1 MPGASPYVIRFAGHK
16 VASGKLDLKLHY
28 VLRDGI
34 LDGNH
39 KIVLRD
45 FALGE
50 KVPYPDALDLPYG
63 LAISLL
69 KDSSGNIDIDL
80 PVEGDVNDPTF
91 RIGGVIMKALANLI
105 TSIVTAPFRLL
116 GRLVGFGD
124 SEDFDQIYFTAGRA
138 DLAPPEREKV
148 AKIADALVMR
158 PNLAL
163 TIHGVTNAEADGRA
177 LREAAL
183 RARLDTRVGDQDAAG
198 RLKIVQSMAK
208 ESIPGID
215 LAALRAQFTQPPASG
230 AAAAFDET
238 AYLKALF
245 VKLVDVEP
253 LPANAVDAL
262 AAQRTAAVREG
273 LTANASLD
281 AARVADGDIQ
291 EVKPG
296 KDDALP
302 MKLELTVH

>member
-1 MPGASPYVIRFAGHK
+1 
-16 VASGKLDLKLHY
+16 
-28 VLRDGI
+28 
-34 LDGNH
+34 
-39 KIVLRD
+39 VLRD

-50 KVPYPDALDLPYG
+50 KVPYPDALDLPYD

-105 TSIVTAPFRLL
+105 TSIVTSPFRLL
-116 GRLVGFGD
+116 GRLVGLGD
-124 SEDFDQIYFTAGRA
+124 SEDFDQIYFTTGRA

-163 TIHGVTNAEADGRA
+163 TIHGVTNTEADGRA

-215 LAALRAQFTQPPASG
+215 LAALRSQFTQPPASG
-230 AAAAFDET
+230 AAATFDES
-238 AYLKALF
+238 AYLRALLE
-245 VKLVDVEP
+245 KLVDVEP
-253 LPANAVDAL
+253 LPANAVDGL
-262 AAQRTAAVREG
+262 AAQRAVAVREG
-273 LTANASLD
+273 LAANASLD

-291 EVKPG
+291 EVKPT